1 MSRVPEGPESR
12 RGRGRPCRPTGPGA
26 GRFLALL
33 LLASAVVPAAAEAQP
48 PAPDRLTP
56 AEAVRRA
63 LAHYPEAGV
72 ARAEA
77 RAAGE
82 ALAEAEAGLLPRI
95 DFMGSAMHFD
105 EPMVVTPIHRLD
117 FQDLPEFDETLIQG
131 DLHLEH
137 TLYDGGAARGA
148 VAAAEARAGA
158 AGAGAEAVAQAVAA
172 RTLQAYLRV
181 LGLDAVLAAAD
192 RRIEAV
198 AAERGRVGELLEVG
212 RTPEVDLY
220 RAEAALAAARADRV
234 RLATALENAERD
246 LARLVGAEPAE
257 TTAEDLVPVALA
269 AEAGEPPPREA
280 LEARIEETPAVA
292 RARAA
297 LAAAEAA
304 LEVARGTR
312 RPRLALVGD
321 LKEYGSS
328 DGHAATEWN
337 AGLQVAVP
345 VFRGGALAARA
356 AQAGA
361 ARDAAAERL
370 RLARLEARREL
381 DRALASL
388 AEARARA
395 EALEEAVAQYEEVV
409 RVEALRLEAGAGVQ
423 ADYLDAEASL
433 LGARAAR
440 VEARHEA
447 IAARVEIAR
456 VTGDLD
462 AAWVEGTLATG
473 EEPREVPRE
482 EEMP

>member
-1 MSRVPEGPESR
+1 MTPA
-12 RGRGRPCRPTGPGA
+12 T
-26 GRFLALL
+26 LALQVL
-33 LLASAVVPAAAEAQP
+33 LVAQP
-48 PAPDRLTP
+48 LPPPPPHPLLTP

-63 LAHYPEAGV
+63 LATYPEAGV

-77 RAAGE
+77 RE
-82 ALAEAEAGLLPRI
+82 AVGAVAEAEAGLSPRI
-95 DFMGSAMHFD
+95 DLMGSVVRFS

-131 DLHLEH
+131 GLRLEH

-148 VAAAEARAGA
+148 VAAAEARSGA
-158 AGAGAEAVAQAVAA
+158 AGERTEGVEQAVAA
-172 RTLQAYLRV
+172 RTLEAYLRV

-198 AAERGRVGELLEVG
+198 SAERGRVGELLEAG
-212 RTPEVDLY
+212 RAPEVDLF

-234 RLATALENAERD
+234 RVATALEAAERD
-246 LARLVGAEPAE
+246 LARLVGAEPGEIA
-257 TTAEDLVPVALA
+257 AEDLAPVAGEA
-269 AEAGEPPPREA
+269 AEPPPREA
-280 LEARIEETPAVA
+280 LVGRLEETPAVA
-292 RARAA
+292 RAREA

-304 LEVARGTR
+304 AAVARSTR

-321 LKEYGSS
+321 VKEYGSS

-345 VFRGGALAARA
+345 VFRGGALEARA
-356 AQAGA
+356 AQAEA

-388 AEARARA
+388 AEARARV

-409 RVEALRLEAGAGVQ
+409 RVEALRLDAGAGVQ
-423 ADYLDAEASL
+423 ADYLDAEAKL
-433 LGARAAR
+433 LDARAALT
-440 VEARHEA
+440 EAGNGV
-447 IAARVEIAR
+447 IGARVEIAR
-456 VTGDLD
+456 ATGELD
-462 AAWVEGTLATG
+462 AAWVEATLPAG
-473 EEPREVPRE
+473 EEESP
-482 EEMP
+482 

>member
-1 MSRVPEGPESR
+1 MSPEAEACESPRARAGPR
-12 RGRGRPCRPTGPGA
+12 RPRGGTA
-26 GRFLALL
+26 AAFLAVSLVAAGAL
-33 LLASAVVPAAAEAQP
+33 PSAAQTP
-48 PAPDRLTP
+48 PALPDRFTP

-63 LAHYPEAGV
+63 LATYPEAGV

-77 RAAGE
+77 REAGE

-95 DFMGSAMHFD
+95 DLLGSVMRFS

-131 DLHLEH
+131 DLRLEH

-158 AGAGAEAVAQAVAA
+158 AGEGAEAVEQALAA
-172 RTLQAYLRV
+172 RTLEAYLRV

-198 AAERGRVGELLEVG
+198 SAERGRVAQLLEVG
-212 RTPEVDLY
+212 RAPEVDLF

-234 RLATALENAERD
+234 RVATALETAERE
-246 LARLVGAEPAE
+246 LARLVGAEAGE
-257 TTAEDLVPVALA
+257 TAAGRLAPVALA
-269 AEAGEPPPREA
+269 GDAVELPPRQA
-280 LEARIEETPAVA
+280 LEARLEETPAVA

-321 LKEYGSS
+321 VKEYGSS
-328 DGHAATEWN
+328 DGHAETEWN

-356 AQAGA
+356 AEAGA

-388 AEARARA
+388 AEARARS
-395 EALEEAVAQYEEVV
+395 EALEVAVAQYEEVV

-423 ADYLDAEASL
+423 ADYLDAEAKL
-433 LGARAAR
+433 LDARAAQ
-440 VEARHEA
+440 VEAGNGV
-447 IAARVEIAR
+447 IGARIEIAR
-456 VTGDLD
+456 VTGELGP
-462 AAWVEGTLATG
+462 AWVEGTL
-473 EEPREVPRE
+473 VPRE
-482 EEMP
+482 EPGEEEEP